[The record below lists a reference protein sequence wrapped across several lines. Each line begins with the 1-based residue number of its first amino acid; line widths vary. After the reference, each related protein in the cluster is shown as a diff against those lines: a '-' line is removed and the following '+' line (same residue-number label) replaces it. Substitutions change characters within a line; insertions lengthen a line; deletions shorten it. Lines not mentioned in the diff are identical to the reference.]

1 MLLCD
6 KDATGGGKFTVHPA
20 MKTGFGKSAWIVMT
34 GKDVMLKTE
43 KRKKPQLKR
52 VEQTI
57 HKRANPKLCIY
68 SNSAKFPNRQ
78 RNEN

>member
-1 MLLCD
+1 
-6 KDATGGGKFTVHPA
+6 
-20 MKTGFGKSAWIVMT
+20 MT

-43 KRKKPQLKR
+43 KRKKRPPSKKKKKRKKPQLKR

>member
-43 KRKKPQLKR
+43 KRKKRPPSKKKKK
-52 VEQTI
+52 E
-57 HKRANPKLCIY
+57 K
-68 SNSAKFPNRQ
+68 SPN
-78 RNEN
+78 